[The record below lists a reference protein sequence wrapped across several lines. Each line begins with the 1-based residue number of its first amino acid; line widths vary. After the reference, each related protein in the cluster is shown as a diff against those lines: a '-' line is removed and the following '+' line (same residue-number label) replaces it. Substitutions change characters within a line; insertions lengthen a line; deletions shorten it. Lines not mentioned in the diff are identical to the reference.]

1 VEVDRGSLSNP
12 ASAGKLEAVMGV
24 SVRSA
29 ASDRRLAVTAVLL
42 ALSALVAAMVAVRVA
57 YTETGNYIN
66 LAWNLFLAWIPFALA
81 LVVYD
86 RSRRAGGKVT
96 LLVLSGLWLLFFPN
110 APYIVTDFR
119 YLSMIGGVPTWYDV
133 VLVTTAACVGLV
145 LGFISLYLMQVVAA
159 RLWGG
164 PVAWLAVAAVLAV
177 SSFGVYLGRV
187 HRWNSWDLFTEPG
200 PLLGQIFGGLADPL
214 DYTRAIAAMVLFT
227 GFLTASYAV
236 FYAIVRASNLL
247 GDQSRSA

>member
-1 VEVDRGSLSNP
+1 MEVS
-12 ASAGKLEAVMGV
+12 M
-24 SVRSA
+24 RSA
-29 ASDRRLAVTAVLL
+29 ASDRRLAVTTVLL
-42 ALSALVAAMVAVRVA
+42 TLSAVVVAMVVVRVA
-57 YTETGNYIN
+57 YSGTGNYIN
-66 LAWNLFLAWIPFALA
+66 LVWNLFLAWIPFTLA

-86 RSRRAGGKVT
+86 RSTRPNGRVT
-96 LLVLSGLWLLFFPN
+96 LLFLSGLWLLFFPN

-119 YLSMIGGVPTWYDV
+119 YLSIIGGFPTWYDAL
-133 VLVTTAACVGLV
+133 LVGITAGVGLV

-227 GFLTASYAV
+227 GFLAASYAV
-236 FYAIVRASNLL
+236 FYAILRASNLL
-247 GDQSRSA
+247 GDESRSA